1 MFSLE
6 THKNVP
12 PKFSFALRDLAIF
25 LGIFE
30 MSEEELRELRENGSD
45 TDSNMSHKSYFTQS
59 AFKP

>member
-30 MSEEELRELRENGSD
+30 MSEEELREDDIEDMELD
-45 TDSNMSHKSYFTQS
+45 V
-59 AFKP
+59 